1 MTHEEFKQKFN
12 RTTAE
17 YVPGAMAGEDS
28 IMMIAIHKE
37 NKDYDDISC
46 NVCITGNPVGI
57 SHALYTAMQDNPKMK
72 AIIMGAA
79 VLEAIKSKM

>member
-17 YVPGAMAGEDS
+17 YALGTMAGEDS
-28 IMMIAIHKE
+28 IMMVALHKE
-37 NKDYDDISC
+37 NKDDEDTSC
-46 NVCITGNPVGI
+46 KACITGDPVAI
-57 SHALYTAMQDNPKMK
+57 SHALYTIMQDDPKMK

>member
-17 YVPGAMAGEDS
+17 YALGAMTGEDS
-28 IMMIAIHKE
+28 IMMIALHKE
-37 NKDYDDISC
+37 NKDDDGVSC
-46 NVCITGNPVGI
+46 NSCIIGDPVEI
-57 SHALYTAMQDNPKMK
+57 SHTLYNIMQNNPKMK

-79 VLEAIKSKM
+79 VLEAIKSKI

>member
-17 YVPGAMAGEDS
+17 YALGAMAGEDS
-28 IMMIAIHKE
+28 IMMVALHKE
-37 NKDYDDISC
+37 NKDNDGISC
-46 NVCITGNPVGI
+46 NVCITGDPVEI
-57 SHALYTAMQDNPKMK
+57 SHALYTIMQDNPKMK

-79 VLEAIKSKM
+79 ILDTIKSKM

>member
-1 MTHEEFKQKFN
+1 MTHEEFKQKFD

-17 YVPGAMAGEDS
+17 SVPGAMVGEDS
-28 IMMIAIHKE
+28 MMMIPLHKE
-37 NKDYDDISC
+37 NKDDDDVSC
-46 NVCITGNPVGI
+46 NVCVTGDPVKI
-57 SHALYTAMQDNPKMK
+57 SHALYTIMQDDPKMK

>member
-17 YVPGAMAGEDS
+17 YAHGAMVGEDS
-28 IMMIAIHKE
+28 IMMIALHKE
-37 NKDYDDISC
+37 NKDDDGISC
-46 NVCITGNPVGI
+46 NVCITGDPVAI
-57 SHALYTAMQDNPKMK
+57 SHALYTIMQDHPKMK

-79 VLEAIKSKM
+79 VIEAIKSKM

>member
-17 YVPGAMAGEDS
+17 YALGAMAGEDS
-28 IMMIAIHKE
+28 IMMIALHKE
-37 NKDYDDISC
+37 NKDDNDISC
-46 NVCITGNPVGI
+46 NVCITGDPGGI
-57 SHALYTAMQDNPKMK
+57 SHALYTIMQDNPKMK

-79 VLEAIKSKM
+79 MLDIIKSKM

>member
-1 MTHEEFKQKFN
+1 MTHEEFKQKFD

-17 YVPGAMAGEDS
+17 YVLGAMAGEDA
-28 IMMIAIHKE
+28 IMMVALHKE
-37 NKDYDDISC
+37 NKDDDDISC
-46 NVCITGNPVGI
+46 NVCITGDPVEI
-57 SHALYTAMQDNPKMK
+57 SHALYTTMQNDPKMK

>member
-17 YVPGAMAGEDS
+17 YALGAMAGEDS
-28 IMMIAIHKE
+28 IMMIALHKE
-37 NKDYDDISC
+37 NKDDDGFSC
-46 NVCITGNPVGI
+46 NVRITGDPVEI
-57 SHALYTAMQDNPKMK
+57 SHALYTIMQNNPKVK

-79 VLEAIKSKM
+79 MLDTTESEM

>member
-1 MTHEEFKQKFN
+1 MTHEEFKQKFD

-17 YVPGAMAGEDS
+17 YALGAIVGEDS
-28 IMMIAIHKE
+28 IMMIALHKE
-37 NKDYDDISC
+37 NKDDDGISC
-46 NVCITGNPVGI
+46 NACITGDPVAI
-57 SHALYTAMQDNPKMK
+57 SHALYTIMQDDPKMK

>member
-17 YVPGAMAGEDS
+17 YALGAMVGEDS
-28 IMMIAIHKE
+28 IMMIALHKE
-37 NKDYDDISC
+37 NKDDDGISC
-46 NVCITGNPVGI
+46 NACITGDPVAI
-57 SHALYTAMQDNPKMK
+57 SHALYTIMQDNPKMK

-79 VLEAIKSKM
+79 VIEAIKSKM

>member
-17 YVPGAMAGEDS
+17 YALGAMVGEDS
-28 IMMIAIHKE
+28 IMMIALHKE
-37 NKDYDDISC
+37 NKDDDGTSC
-46 NVCITGNPVGI
+46 NVCITGDPVAI
-57 SHALYTAMQDNPKMK
+57 SHALYTVMQDNPKMK

-79 VLEAIKSKM
+79 VIEAIKSKM